1 MHHDVGRSLRD
12 ACCLVNDAC
21 CNTGCKGCYG
31 TGEWWLQSPLTILIC
46 GLDGKPSPSRCCA
59 TGRRAGGSRGDVV
72 GFVASLTH
80 QFGEASAGIAGNG
93 GEIGAQAVP
102 GVAFGGRARRP
113 GREGCR
119 LTIPAWSAPVQWD
132 RPGAAGRPRPEPM
145 ALGAARRRPVWRRAH
160 TEPVMTDRPIDN
172 STDPSAARSIGRW
185 AEGRALSGPG
195 RD

>member
-1 MHHDVGRSLRD
+1 VHHDVGRSLRD

-21 CNTGCKGCYG
+21 CNTGCKGCHG

-102 GVAFGGRARRP
+102 GVAFGVEPGVQGGRA
-113 GREGCR
+113 
-119 LTIPAWSAPVQWD
+119 
-132 RPGAAGRPRPEPM
+132 AA
-145 ALGAARRRPVWRRAH
+145 
-160 TEPVMTDRPIDN
+160 
-172 STDPSAARSIGRW
+172 
-185 AEGRALSGPG
+185 
-195 RD
+195 